1 MAAFSLTP
9 LEAPLWTHSREE
21 TSQRVAICLCQ
32 ILPLLPTR
40 PDKNGKREGKTIFQ
54 TYICL
59 LQILLPLI
67 FDTIRCTIKMVREK
81 VRNNIEIHLIIC
93 QIFDL
98 TQQKWEERGWEIIFA
113 INICL
118 CPILPVPPT
127 PSDKR

>member
-54 TYICL
+54 SYICL
-59 LQILLPLI
+59 LQILLPII
-67 FDTIRCTIKMVREK
+67 FDTIRYTVNMTREK
-81 VRNNIEIHLIIC
+81 VRNNIEIHIILC
-93 QIFDL
+93 QIFDR
-98 TQQKWEERGWEIIFA
+98 TKMRRRGWEIIFD

-118 CPILPVPPT
+118 CPIPPVPLT
-127 PSDKR
+127 RSDKR